1 MDAGMYLL
9 GSISEGQKFVKS
21 ERESGRFLAE
31 VRENAFC

>member
-1 MDAGMYLL
+1 MDAGMYLP
-9 GSISEGQKFVKS
+9 GSVFEWQKFVKS